1 MTIQAQNNNL
11 NYLIDPTSTNINR
24 LFVLSFERNI
34 VGDSRGS
41 FSHCYV
47 PNVEIKDFNALIDG
61 KNFFDL
67 PVKNEEKLYQKI
79 IHMSNNNDY
88 TTGNLLNIA
97 YFKEN
102 HRLIGI
108 DLSKQTKL
116 KDPQQISFI
125 GKLLNRHGATMF
137 FIIKK
142 WEETTFNF
150 PQNSVKIDSKGNYS
164 HKNPIKFLTS
174 LLESNLRDYA
184 YILVT
189 ENITV
194 TRTIAA
200 AAAADGDSQRKQPPN
215 AAIQVIFKNFA
226 PFKDCRTEI
235 NDTFVDY
242 AEFINIVKPV
252 YNSIEYSGNYFD
264 TSGSFW
270 DFKRD
275 DIINNANVTNDDNA
289 PSFKYKAN
297 LIGNTETNRTKK
309 GVKIVIPLK
318 NFSNFSRSLEMP
330 LTNCKVEL
338 LLNWIENCVLTSAAI
353 GANANGTGADSA
365 TFKITD
371 ARLYVPIFT
380 LSAEGNAKLSKL
392 LAKYLKDQF
401 NGIDIK

>member
-174 LLESNLRDYA
+174 LLESNLCDYSDA

-189 ENITV
+189 GNITA
-194 TRTIAA
+194 T
-200 AAAADGDSQRKQPPN
+200 PNN
-215 AAIQVIFKNFA
+215 AATQVAFKNCA

-252 YNSIEYSGNYFD
+252 YNLIEYSGNYFD

-392 LAKYLKDQF
+392 LANYLKDQF